1 MKRDVKRKAN
11 QLHQDS
17 RRAKQ
22 QPNSSQ
28 TAAKQQPNNPNNT
41 TQCTESQTRNQ
52 DKKQQEK
59 KPKVSYSG
67 SHNQY
72 MRKHSKTRHRGH
84 HLRSRAGA
92 SKNALEQNGTYLSKK
107 SFCHITSLQC
117 YFAHPEQ
124 SGC

>member
-1 MKRDVKRKAN
+1 VKRDVKIKAN

-22 QPNSSQ
+22 QPN
-28 TAAKQQPNNPNNT
+28 NPNNT
-41 TQCTESQTRNQ
+41 TQYTESQTRNQ
-52 DKKQQEK
+52 DKKQQAK
-59 KPKVSYSG
+59 KTKVSYSG

-107 SFCHITSLQC
+107 SFCHVTSLQC